1 MKRRFKAGSAAAH
14 LVLVTVLALAACSPT
29 PPEGAPVSVLL
40 IGNSYSSANDLP
52 SMLTELAAAG
62 GRTLSTELAAEGGWS
77 LADHANS
84 KTTTDA
90 IEFGSWD
97 FVVLQEQS
105 VIPSLREYRE
115 EFMFPAARALGVA
128 ISSTGAETLLY
139 MTWGRKS
146 GMADIGFAAYTPMQ
160 DQITL
165 AYRALG
171 EALGVR
177 VIPAGV
183 AWQRVAGRETGV
195 DLWQSDGSHPTVAG
209 TYLVA
214 CVMYASIF
222 EDSPVGISYRAG
234 LSRPEARS
242 LQETAAEVVLES
254 WSFWDFS
261 N

>member
-1 MKRRFKAGSAAAH
+1 
-14 LVLVTVLALAACSPT
+14 
-29 PPEGAPVSVLL
+29 
-40 IGNSYSSANDLP
+40 
-52 SMLTELAAAG
+52 
-62 GRTLSTELAAEGGWS
+62 
-77 LADHANS
+77 
-84 KTTTDA
+84 
-90 IEFGSWD
+90 
-97 FVVLQEQS
+97 
-105 VIPSLREYRE
+105 
-115 EFMFPAARALGVA
+115 MFPAARVLDEA
-128 ISSTGAETLLY
+128 ISSAGAETLLY
-139 MTWGRKS
+139 MTWGREN
-146 GMADIGFAAYTPMQ
+146 GMADVGFAAYTPMQ

-171 EALGVR
+171 EELGVQ

-234 LSRPEARS
+234 LSRPDARS